1 MNGFRK
7 AGSALAALALVIA
20 AAGCGT
26 SADPDSWE
34 EAEETG
40 AVRENFLNACELANE
55 SLAGDGLNPAA
66 VEAVCLCTFKGLKE
80 EIDDFDEFKELDKAL
95 RNTPNPSDLDDDEG
109 ETAEANWDGKAE
121 QIIRDCLPRSL
132 TSASDV

>member
-7 AGSALAALALVIA
+7 AGSALAVLALVIA

-34 EAEETG
+34 EADATG
-40 AVRENFLNACELANE
+40 AVRENFLAACELANE
-55 SLAGDGLNPAA
+55 SLTGDGLNPAA
-66 VEAVCLCTFKGLKE
+66 VEAVCVCTFNGLRA
-80 EIDDFDEFKELDKAL
+80 EIDFDEFKELDKAL
-95 RNTPNPSDLDDDEG
+95 RNAPNPSDLDDDEG

-132 TSASDV
+132 TSTSDV